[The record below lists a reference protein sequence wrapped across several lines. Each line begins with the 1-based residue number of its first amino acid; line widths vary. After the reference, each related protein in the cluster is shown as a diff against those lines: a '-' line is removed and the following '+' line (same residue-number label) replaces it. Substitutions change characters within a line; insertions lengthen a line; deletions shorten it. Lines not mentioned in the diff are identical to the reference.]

1 MPIKRWQ
8 RMAMLFPKPF
18 FVAGATLCHIRRCRF
33 CSDHNRRI
41 FRSRLSTQPMASL
54 MSKQHHRPSVHPE
67 DPSVHPLI
75 IHDTQDSPPNHLHP
89 QAHRKEAYGLS
100 DIIKYLDRI
109 EDILRSPT
117 SESPA
122 LKYQHCYANNNDGT
136 FFKVV
141 GSVLSKPMLR
151 SEFNVLLCYCY
162 SQS

>member
-1 MPIKRWQ
+1 
-8 RMAMLFPKPF
+8 MLLPPTMPF

-41 FRSRLSTQPMASL
+41 FRSRLSTQTMASL
-54 MSKQHHRPSVHPE
+54 MSKQHHRPSVHP
-67 DPSVHPLI
+67 L
-75 IHDTQDSPPNHLHP
+75 IHDTQDSQPNHLYP
-89 QAHRKEAYGLS
+89 PAHRKEAYGLS
-100 DIIKYLDRI
+100 DIMKYLDRI

-151 SEFNVLLCYCY
+151 SEFNVLLYYCH

>member
-1 MPIKRWQ
+1 
-8 RMAMLFPKPF
+8 MAMLFPKQF

-41 FRSRLSTQPMASL
+41 FRSRLSTHTMASL
-54 MSKQHHRPSVHPE
+54 MSKQHNIPSVHPE
-67 DPSVHPLI
+67 DPSVHPLL
-75 IHDTQDSPPNHLHP
+75 DYTQLDSQPNHLCP

-109 EDILRSPT
+109 EDILMSPT

-122 LKYQHCYANNNDGT
+122 LKYQHCYANNSDGT

-151 SEFNVLLCYCY
+151 SEFNVLLYYCY
-162 SQS
+162 SHS